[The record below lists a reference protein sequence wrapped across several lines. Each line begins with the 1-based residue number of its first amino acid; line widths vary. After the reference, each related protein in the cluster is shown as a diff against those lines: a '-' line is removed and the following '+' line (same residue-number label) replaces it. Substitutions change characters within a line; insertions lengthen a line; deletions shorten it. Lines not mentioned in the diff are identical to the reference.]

1 MKNLTAAL
9 SLLALGLAFSTA
21 PTFAQRG
28 RGGAPPAGVGSGMS
42 RDNSSSHGQSGNASS
57 QPDAGRRTVSELLT
71 QNTKLASKIQ
81 GLTGMDAQQACT
93 GFKNLG
99 QCVAAA
105 HVSKNL
111 GISFACLSSDVTG
124 QAPVK
129 GSTCPANTG
138 TGKMS
143 LGKAIQT
150 LSPGSNSKAEARKA
164 SKQAQDDLKETT
176 SS

>member
-42 RDNSSSHGQSGNASS
+42 RDNSSSHGQSGNAGS
-57 QPDAGRRTVSELLT
+57 QPDARRRTVSELLT

-81 GLTGMDAQQACT
+81 GLTGMDAQQACS